1 MINTAT
7 NRWINIDE
15 LKNMVNRGRERK
27 FSPGTVSGRNLIST
41 VGRARRS
48 RSSKNNITPGVRAR
62 RGGTTRRGDVYTC
75 SSKEEGGG
83 ETLSSDRGEANR
95 GVDRLNDSDN
105 NDRDGCYHNGNVA
118 VGQWGC

>member
-15 LKNMVNRGRERK
+15 LKNMVNRGERK

-75 SSKEEGGG
+75 SSKEEGG
-83 ETLSSDRGEANR
+83 ERRFLPIEERPIEASI
-95 GVDRLNDSDN
+95 D
-105 NDRDGCYHNGNVA
+105 
-118 VGQWGC
+118 